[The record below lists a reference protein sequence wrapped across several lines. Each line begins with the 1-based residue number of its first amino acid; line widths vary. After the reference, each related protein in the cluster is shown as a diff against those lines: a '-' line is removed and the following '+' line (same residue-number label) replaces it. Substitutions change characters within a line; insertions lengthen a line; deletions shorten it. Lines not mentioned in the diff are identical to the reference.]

1 MNFYL
6 AINIFKTQIQRFKK
20 SQNSFTLVELLITIA
35 ILAVLSTA
43 VLTILNPQE
52 YLRQSRDS
60 QRLKDLTI
68 LSKIISWFETDT
80 GGKGFMGT
88 SSIVYVSIP
97 DTTSTCANL
106 GLPPLPSPW
115 QYRCTTAQNLQ
126 KIDGTGWIPID
137 FNQLS
142 FGRTLS
148 KLPIDPINTTSSGN
162 YYTYVTG
169 GSFKLTSR
177 FESQK
182 QILRYVA
189 NDGGP
194 DPSIYELGTDLNLA
208 PFVGGLVGYWSFDEG
223 SGTIAYDRS
232 GYNNNGTLINGPTWQ
247 TETNCKVGKC
257 LSFDGVDDVV
267 VASANGV
274 SIGVAPR
281 TIIAWVNPYANTSR
295 WGIIGYGTGDCTGK
309 QFYIGRH
316 SGASF
321 IFWGGCADYYF
332 PSINIPNNSWNFLA
346 ITFDG
351 YIIKGFKDGVFVGN
365 TIQNINTPFITKFVI
380 GAESITDALN
390 FRGFLPGLID
400 EVRVYNRALSDSEI
414 RAIYET
420 TR

>member
-1 MNFYL
+1 
-6 AINIFKTQIQRFKK
+6 
-20 SQNSFTLVELLITIA
+20 
-35 ILAVLSTA
+35 
-43 VLTILNPQE
+43 
-52 YLRQSRDS
+52 
-60 QRLKDLTI
+60 
-68 LSKIISWFETDT
+68 
-80 GGKGFMGT
+80 
-88 SSIVYVSIP
+88 
-97 DTTSTCANL
+97 
-106 GLPPLPSPW
+106 
-115 QYRCTTAQNLQ
+115 
-126 KIDGTGWIPID
+126 
-137 FNQLS
+137 
-142 FGRTLS
+142 
-148 KLPIDPINTTSSGN
+148 
-162 YYTYVTG
+162 
-169 GSFKLTSR
+169 
-177 FESQK
+177 
-182 QILRYVA
+182 
-189 NDGGP
+189 
-194 DPSIYELGTDLNLA
+194 
-208 PFVGGLVGYWSFDEG
+208 
-223 SGTIAYDRS
+223 
-232 GYNNNGTLINGPTWQ
+232 INGPTWQ

>member
-1 MNFYL
+1 MLYL
-6 AINIFKTQIQRFKK
+6 K

-169 GSFKLTSR
+169 GSF
-177 FESQK
+177 
-182 QILRYVA
+182 
-189 NDGGP
+189 
-194 DPSIYELGTDLNLA
+194 
-208 PFVGGLVGYWSFDEG
+208 
-223 SGTIAYDRS
+223 
-232 GYNNNGTLINGPTWQ
+232 
-247 TETNCKVGKC
+247 
-257 LSFDGVDDVV
+257 
-267 VASANGV
+267 
-274 SIGVAPR
+274 
-281 TIIAWVNPYANTSR
+281 
-295 WGIIGYGTGDCTGK
+295 
-309 QFYIGRH
+309 
-316 SGASF
+316 
-321 IFWGGCADYYF
+321 
-332 PSINIPNNSWNFLA
+332 
-346 ITFDG
+346 
-351 YIIKGFKDGVFVGN
+351 
-365 TIQNINTPFITKFVI
+365 
-380 GAESITDALN
+380 
-390 FRGFLPGLID
+390 
-400 EVRVYNRALSDSEI
+400 
-414 RAIYET
+414 
-420 TR
+420 

>member
-169 GSFKLTSR
+169 GSFELTAF
-177 FESQK
+177 FESNRD
-182 QILRYVA
+182 RYA
-189 NDGGP
+189 NTALNDGDSFPGVY
-194 DPSIYELGTDLNLA
+194 SIRNSSA
-208 PFVGGLVGYWSFDEG
+208 PLTPGLRDKGLVGYWSFDEG

-232 GYNNNGTLINGPTWQ
+232 GYNNNGTLINGPT
-247 TETNCKVGKC
+247 
-257 LSFDGVDDVV
+257 
-267 VASANGV
+267 
-274 SIGVAPR
+274 
-281 TIIAWVNPYANTSR
+281 
-295 WGIIGYGTGDCTGK
+295 
-309 QFYIGRH
+309 
-316 SGASF
+316 
-321 IFWGGCADYYF
+321 
-332 PSINIPNNSWNFLA
+332 
-346 ITFDG
+346 
-351 YIIKGFKDGVFVGN
+351 
-365 TIQNINTPFITKFVI
+365 
-380 GAESITDALN
+380 
-390 FRGFLPGLID
+390 
-400 EVRVYNRALSDSEI
+400 
-414 RAIYET
+414 
-420 TR
+420 

>member
-232 GYNNNGTLINGPTWQ
+232 GYDNHLTVYSSTTPVDLFTNIDCKKGFCLNLSGINNCARKNNPAGM
-247 TETNCKVGKC
+247 
-257 LSFDGVDDVV
+257 SFTKEF
-267 VASANGV
+267 SL
-274 SIGVAPR
+274 
-281 TIIAWVNPYANTSR
+281 IAWIKTSDNGGKILGR
-295 WGIIGYGTGDCTGK
+295 WNGMQWNHMLTVGEPNDGK
-309 QFYIGRH
+309 LRLML
-316 SGASF
+316 
-321 IFWGGCADYYF
+321 D
-332 PSINIPNNSWNFLA
+332 
-346 ITFDG
+346 
-351 YIIKGFKDGVFVGN
+351 KDG
-365 TIQNINTPFITKFVI
+365 
-380 GAESITDALN
+380 GAGSYDA
-390 FRGFLPGLID
+390 
-400 EVRVYNRALSDSEI
+400 VRVSNISVNDN
-414 RAIYET
+414 
-420 TR
+420 